1 MGIQGDEK
9 RKGEGSR
16 GGGGA
21 AKRGGGGGG
30 GGRGAAKGHRPKKSE
45 TNFIPAYTGELAP
58 PPVARDIMAVPAK
71 LRRIMNL
78 RAVVASGEKYDPNA
92 YKRKSKQDESKA
104 SKKKDKK
111 RKLSDEK
118 TGTNGAQS
126 KDEDGTPAAKKS
138 KLSRAEEELKRLNAK
153 FDRKARVKPKS
164 TGETWKS
171 YLNEKKKKKRGPKAA
186 EEGLLAMN
194 VHEKIEFGDV
204 VQAPPKLTFP
214 KKAAA
219 IKEKERVDGDQSALH
234 ERLRM
239 QAIESYRQRKNW
251 SERPG
256 QQLPNLDLAI
266 AVPEL

>member
-9 RKGEGSR
+9 RKGEGS
-16 GGGGA
+16 GGRGGA
-21 AKRGGGGGG
+21 AKRGG
-30 GGRGAAKGHRPKKSE
+30 RVAQKGHRPKKSE

-92 YKRKSKQDESKA
+92 YKRKSKKDESKV
-104 SKKKDKK
+104 SKKDKK

-118 TGTNGAQS
+118 PGSNGAQS
-126 KDEDGTPAAKKS
+126 KDEDGPPAAKKT
-138 KLSRAEEELKRLNAK
+138 KLSRAEEEMKMLNAK

-171 YLNEKKKKKRGPKAA
+171 YLNEKKKKKKGTKPT
-186 EEGLLAMN
+186 EEGVPAMN

-219 IKEKERVDGDQSALH
+219 IKEKERGDGDQSALH

-256 QQLPNLDLAI
+256 QQLPKLDLAI